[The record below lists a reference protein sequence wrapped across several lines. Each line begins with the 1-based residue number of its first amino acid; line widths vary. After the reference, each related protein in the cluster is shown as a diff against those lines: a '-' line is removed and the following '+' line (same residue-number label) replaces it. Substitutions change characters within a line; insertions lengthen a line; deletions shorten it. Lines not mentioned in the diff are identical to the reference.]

1 MILRSLTIWSL
12 CFACLAGSVRSFA
25 ESGDKD
31 KPDQKQESAKTE
43 SPGKAPDKRTA
54 DKKVPDK
61 KTDKKTEADARN
73 ASKSNQK
80 MAPRNNQ
87 EMTPEREQAALDFV
101 EENHPKLAKLILL
114 LKTSNTKEYQRA
126 LKELYRT
133 SDRLAGIR
141 TKDPARYEL
150 ELDAWKLQSHVRL
163 LAARM
168 TMEDDPEIEQELR
181 GMLKKRAENQLK
193 LLQNER
199 ESLQARLKQI
209 ETQIERHSKSPDDLV
224 QQEYDRLLKRTDR
237 EKQAFVPKANP
248 GKPAGNKKGNTAK
261 SADTVGVEKR

>member
-1 MILRSLTIWSL
+1 
-12 CFACLAGSVRSFA
+12 
-25 ESGDKD
+25 
-31 KPDQKQESAKTE
+31 
-43 SPGKAPDKRTA
+43 
-54 DKKVPDK
+54 
-61 KTDKKTEADARN
+61 
-73 ASKSNQK
+73 
-80 MAPRNNQ
+80 
-87 EMTPEREQAALDFV
+87 MTPEREQAALDFV
-101 EENHPKLAKLILL
+101 EENHPKLAKLISL

-133 SDRLAGIR
+133 SDRLATIR

-181 GMLKKRAENQLK
+181 AMLKRKAENQLR

-199 ESLQARLKQI
+199 ETLQTRLKQI
-209 ETQIERHSKSPDDLV
+209 ETQIERSSKSQDDLV

-248 GKPAGNKKGNTAK
+248 GKPAGNKKGNAAK
-261 SADTVGVEKR
+261 PDDTVGVEKR